1 MRIWGKYLTRC
12 SAHGNPTNASLTPW
26 QTVASRVTR
35 EDGVRRVVLSTPQPP
50 GRKTEQGLVAGRE
63 GGLGQEA
70 GRGLT

>member
-1 MRIWGKYLTRC
+1 MGKYLTRF
-12 SAHGNPTNASLTPW
+12 STHGNPTNASLTPW
-26 QTVASRVTR
+26 QTVAFRVTR

-50 GRKTEQGLVAGRE
+50 GRKTEQVERLVAGRE